1 VAAVSAALVDKEVAD
16 KRVAE
21 EATVM
26 RAMEEATVMRA
37 AEKAWVRLVLSST
50 AWVRLVLSHAPLHLV
65 SSMAPCCCV
74 VVHCSGA

>member
-1 VAAVSAALVDKEVAD
+1 VAPVDKEVAN

-37 AEKAWVRLVLSST
+37 AEEAVEKAWVRLVLSST
-50 AWVRLVLSHAPLHLV
+50 AWVRLVLSHAPSHPV